1 MGNPVGSLEMSMILR
16 ARKRLILS
24 LTPRQRDIL
33 VGCILGDAYIAK
45 LGKIRIE
52 HSIKQRAYVD
62 WKRKE
67 LQSLCYSGE
76 PREITHVY
84 RGKRYQ
90 SVFFLLRQYFRVW
103 RDVFY
108 PDKKKVFPKDLHLT
122 PLALAVWYMDDGCW
136 TGKKILISTESFRG
150 ESMSH
155 LQDVLYKQF
164 NIETIASSN
173 GKLVIRKKSHE
184 IFCSLV
190 SPYIIESMRY
200 KIPNPV
206 TT

>member
-1 MGNPVGSLEMSMILR
+1 MGNPVGSLEVPMTLR
-16 ARKRLILS
+16 ARKHLLLS
-24 LTPRQRDIL
+24 MTPRQKDIL
-33 VGCILGDAYIAK
+33 VGCILGDAHITP

-67 LQSLCYSGE
+67 LQSLCYSGI
-76 PREITHVY
+76 PREIIHVY
-84 RGKRYQ
+84 RQKRYR
-90 SVFFLLRQYFRVW
+90 SVFFLLRQYFRIW
-103 RDVFY
+103 RQLFY
-108 PDKKKVFPKDLHLT
+108 PCKKKIFPKDLQLN

-155 LQDVLYKQF
+155 LQDVLFRQL

-184 IFCSLV
+184 IFCNLI
-190 SPYIIESMRY
+190 SPYVIESMRY
-200 KIPNPV
+200 KLPNRV

>member
-1 MGNPVGSLEMSMILR
+1 MGNPVGSLEMPMILR
-16 ARKRLILS
+16 ARRRLTLS
-24 LTPRQRDIL
+24 LTPRQREIL
-33 VGCILGDAYIAK
+33 VGCILGDAYVTP

-52 HSIKQRAYVD
+52 HSTKQRAYVD

-67 LQSLCYSGE
+67 LLSLCYSGE

-90 SVFFLLRQYFRVW
+90 SIFFLLRQYFRIW
-103 RDVFY
+103 QNVFY
-108 PDKKKVFPKDLHLT
+108 PEKRKVFPKALQLT
-122 PLALAVWYMDDGCW
+122 PLSLAVWYMDDGCW

-155 LQDVLYKQF
+155 LQDALYRQL

-184 IFCSLV
+184 VFCKLV
-190 SPYIIESMRY
+190 SPYIIASMRY
-200 KIPNPV
+200 KLPNPV